1 MDGLGGES
9 LSLMLLGGTKISPE
23 FFSLT
28 SWIFVKVNMKVQ
40 ENPWRYEFETR
51 FVLAGFLLLMLLPS
65 RIFCFPF
72 HACFLSFA
80 FLPGLLFSFF
90 PLYLGVVFHSHHGA
104 RKLMKGA
111 GRHQHFPTIR
121 EVQPDSCLFVHLDE
135 LIQQYLP
142 T

>member
-1 MDGLGGES
+1 MDGLRRREFEFDAFGRDKN
-9 LSLMLLGGTKISPE
+9 LSGI
-23 FFSLT
+23 FSLT

-121 EVQPDSCLFVHLDE
+121 EVQPDSCLFVHLNE
-135 LIQQYLP
+135 SIQQYLP